1 LRVVRVPGVLP
12 GRHRVA
18 RRAARPSPPPVP
30 GRASRV
36 RRTRLPGLLGTLVL
50 FSAVAGLG
58 LLQLSKEV
66 TLVVDGASRTVG
78 TLSGDV
84 GGLLEEVGIPIDQHD
99 EVSPAL
105 EASLAD
111 GMEIQVLLAK
121 EITVLVDDLERTVHV
136 TGGTTVEDVLEQVNV
151 RISRHADLQPS
162 RGAEVED
169 GDVIVY
175 DPAVSVT
182 VAADGRTRDV
192 ITNADEVGELL
203 DSLGIVLRGEDRVEP
218 RPRTDLR
225 QGLRVSV
232 IRVTRREV
240 AVQQPI
246 PFATEVRNSND
257 LMLGIRRV
265 ERNGVPGALRRVYE
279 VTLENGTEVARSLLR
294 TETVRQPV
302 SEVIVEGTR
311 PPHTESG
318 VASWYHRSGM
328 VAAHKTLPFGTQVKV
343 TNTANGRSV
352 VVVINDRGP
361 YVAGR
366 IIDLSDDAFAQLAAL
381 GAGTINVRIA
391 W

>member
-1 LRVVRVPGVLP
+1 M
-12 GRHRVA
+12 
-18 RRAARPSPPPVP
+18 
-30 GRASRV
+30 
-36 RRTRLPGLLGTLVL
+36 RRTRFPGLLVTLVL
-50 FSAVAGLG
+50 FAAVAGGTFLR
-58 LLQLSKEV
+58 LSKQV
-66 TLVVDGASRTVG
+66 TLVVDGAPRTVG
-78 TLSGDV
+78 TLSSDV
-84 GGLLEEVGIPIDQHD
+84 GGLLEQEGIVVDRFD
-99 EVSPAL
+99 EVSPGLASSLTEGL
-105 EASLAD
+105 EV
-111 GMEIQVLLAK
+111 QVLLAK
-121 EITVLVDDLERTVHV
+121 EVTVLVDDVERTVHV
-136 TGGTTVEDVLEQVNV
+136 TGDTTVEDVLQQVNV
-151 RISRHADLQPS
+151 RISRHGVLEPS

-182 VAADGRTRDV
+182 LAADGRVRDV
-192 ITNADEVGELL
+192 VTNADDVGDLL
-203 DSLGIVLRGEDRVEP
+203 DSLEITLRSEDRVVP
-218 RPRTDLR
+218 KPRTELR
-225 QGLRVSV
+225 QGLRVTV
-232 IRVTRREV
+232 IRVVRKEV

-246 PFATEVRNSND
+246 AYSTEVRKSNE

-265 ERNGVPGALRRVYE
+265 ERAGVPGALRRVYE
-279 VTLENGTEVARSLLR
+279 VTLENGTEVARTLLR
-294 TETVRQPV
+294 TETIRQPV
-302 SEVIVEGTR
+302 AQVIVEGTR

-366 IIDLSDDAFAQLAAL
+366 IVDLSDDAFAQLAAL